1 MDDDDE
7 PQGMSGALSSSRSG
21 GGNKKKDEGCSE
33 WRRKEKKS
41 KKERK
46 KESKKKG
53 KVDVTF
59 GGMGSVGAAISA
71 SAYYKDVGKK
81 GLKKRK
87 TDQLSLSTS
96 GFDMPLTKEEKKR
109 RKERQVRALFET
121 ANDVVYIWCVPQLT
135 SCILCSRSFPK
146 HTDAVS
152 GWCYCRTG

>member
-7 PQGMSGALSSSRSG
+7 PQGISGALGSSRSG
-21 GGNKKKDEGCSE
+21 VGNKKKKDEGCSE
-33 WRRKEKKS
+33 WRRKEKGGSSASAGKKS

-59 GGMGSVGAAISA
+59 GGMGTVGAAISA

-81 GLKKRK
+81 GVKKRK

-109 RKERQVRALFET
+109 RKERQVRAL
-121 ANDVVYIWCVPQLT
+121 C
-135 SCILCSRSFPK
+135 
-146 HTDAVS
+146 
-152 GWCYCRTG
+152 

>member
-121 ANDVVYIWCVPQLT
+121 ASISMNGKLITSNDVV
-135 SCILCSRSFPK
+135 
-146 HTDAVS
+146 
-152 GWCYCRTG
+152 

>member
-46 KESKKKG
+46 KESKKG

-59 GGMGSVGAAISA
+59 GGMGSVGAAVSA

-96 GFDMPLTKEEKKR
+96 GFDVPLTKEEKKR

-121 ANDVVYIWCVPQLT
+121 A
-135 SCILCSRSFPK
+135 SMSS
-146 HTDAVS
+146 
-152 GWCYCRTG
+152 

>member
-46 KESKKKG
+46 KESKKG

-87 TDQLSLSTS
+87 SDHLGLSTS
-96 GFDMPLTKEEKKR
+96 GFDVPLTKEEKKR
-109 RKERQVRALFET
+109 RKERQVRAWSKLP
-121 ANDVVYIWCVPQLT
+121 V
-135 SCILCSRSFPK
+135 FP
-146 HTDAVS
+146 
-152 GWCYCRTG
+152 